1 MEEKPGNFIKT
12 TSLNSV
18 KYTVIKVESKDT
30 DLENIFSKDIFGK
43 GLRSKICKKN
53 FITQQ

>member
-43 GLRSKICKKN
+43 GLRSKICKK
-53 FITQQ
+53 IL